1 MQPNNRL
8 ITATTFSSVNF
19 TYRHNR
25 PHYIFPPLLRI
36 VVWLPK
42 EPSSRSLAY
51 CRDLPLIGR
60 LLQGLMRTLLI
71 VSERHLDGRWSSKRG
86 KHWCYVQPGTLC
98 KVPKLNTKCCRV
110 QMKRTEPTKSHV
122 YTARTIS
129 SYSTTYC
136 SDTAF
141 YWRMCLRLLAI
152 TTTTWLKSQPTRRRR
167 LSTKQRYILTSHTH
181 TTSSTYVHMVRR
193 NQLVAINRNC
203 QAVEALFMM
212 TYHQRHK

>member
-60 LLQGLMRTLLI
+60 LVQGLMRTPLI
-71 VSERHLDGRWSSKRG
+71 VSKRHLDGRWSSKRG
-86 KHWCYVQPGTLC
+86 KYWYVQPGTLY
-98 KVPKLNTKCCRV
+98 KVPQLNTKCCRV
-110 QMKRTEPTKSHV
+110 QMKGLNQPNHMSTQLEPS
-122 YTARTIS
+122 ARTVPHTVVMIQHF
-129 SYSTTYC
+129 TDEC
-136 SDTAF
+136 VCD
-141 YWRMCLRLLAI
+141 YWL
-152 TTTTWLKSQPTRRRR
+152 
-167 LSTKQRYILTSHTH
+167 
-181 TTSSTYVHMVRR
+181 
-193 NQLVAINRNC
+193 
-203 QAVEALFMM
+203 
-212 TYHQRHK
+212 